1 MSKTSIETIKNKNN
15 EASFQMW
22 IELQETAKI
31 NYLITK
37 VKKVKAQI
45 PQIHS
50 YLQRMAAPS
59 SYPLGWT
66 EETVV
71 GKRFYEPASLLIA
84 DCMD

>member
-1 MSKTSIETIKNKNN
+1 MWKTSIETIKNKNN

-22 IELQETAKI
+22 IEIQETAKI
-31 NYLITK
+31 NYLIKK
-37 VKKVKAQI
+37 VKKLKAQI

-50 YLQRMAAPS
+50 YLQRMVAPL

-71 GKRFYEPASLLIA
+71 GTRFHEPASLLIA